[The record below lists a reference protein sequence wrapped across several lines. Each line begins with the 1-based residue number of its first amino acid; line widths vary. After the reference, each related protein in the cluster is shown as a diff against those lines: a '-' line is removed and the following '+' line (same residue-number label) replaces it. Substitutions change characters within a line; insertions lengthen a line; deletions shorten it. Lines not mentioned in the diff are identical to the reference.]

1 MFDPSTRRVL
11 LLEGGIVVAKD
22 RAEETTVIFNIRI
35 NGTWKSIRVN
45 AVAVGFVV
53 LLGARVIDKKGIRCR
68 GAANDDA
75 IHSVGLMF
83 GTGEISVFS
92 VMKVTQRKQ
101 RDPSAFIVTNTMN
114 KEKG

>member
-1 MFDPSTRRVL
+1 MK
-11 LLEGGIVVAKD
+11 E
-22 RAEETTVIFNIRI
+22 RAEETAVIFK
-35 NGTWKSIRVN
+35 TWKSIRVN

-53 LLGARVIDKKGIRCR
+53 LLGARVIDKKGIRIRCSR

-83 GTGEISVFS
+83 GTGEISIFS
-92 VMKVTQRKQ
+92 VMKVAQREQ
-101 RDPSAFIVTNTMN
+101 RDPSVFVVANAMN

>member
-1 MFDPSTRRVL
+1 MK
-11 LLEGGIVVAKD
+11 E
-22 RAEETTVIFNIRI
+22 RAEETAVIFK
-35 NGTWKSIRVN
+35 TWKSIRVN

-53 LLGARVIDKKGIRCR
+53 LLGARVIDKKGIRCSR

-83 GTGEISVFS
+83 GTGEISIFS
-92 VMKVTQRKQ
+92 VMKVAQREQ
-101 RDPSAFIVTNTMN
+101 RDPSVFVVANNMN

>member
-1 MFDPSTRRVL
+1 MK
-11 LLEGGIVVAKD
+11 E

-53 LLGARVIDKKGIRCR
+53 LLGARVIDRKGIRCR

-83 GTGEISVFS
+83 GTGAVRRLSEMSMCRRSI
-92 VMKVTQRKQ
+92 
-101 RDPSAFIVTNTMN
+101 
-114 KEKG
+114 KGGDKFMLQTTI

>member
-1 MFDPSTRRVL
+1 MK
-11 LLEGGIVVAKD
+11 E
-22 RAEETTVIFNIRI
+22 RAEETAVIFK
-35 NGTWKSIRVN
+35 TWKSIRVN

-83 GTGEISVFS
+83 GTGEISIFS
-92 VMKVTQRKQ
+92 VMKVAQRVLNS
-101 RDPSAFIVTNTMN
+101 DC
-114 KEKG
+114 